1 MPDTAATAT
10 AYEALIQFLYRA
22 PIGLVQTSLA
32 GDIAMINPMAAQLLM
47 PLVPDGNLF
56 NLFDVLAPLAPQ
68 LRELARQPV
77 EAGGTI
83 CDALHLT
90 MPASAAPAFDTAP
103 RTLALQLLR
112 LDDTTLMG
120 TLSDATAAVQREQ
133 QRLAARVHAATRTD
147 GLTALPN
154 RLALLEAVDAALERR
169 THDPG
174 ARWAVL
180 LVDADRFERINVTLG
195 PAMGDAVLR
204 IMAERI
210 RAVAGER
217 STPTSPPTPGGAE
230 TVKAPG
236 GIVARFGSDEFAVLL
251 RLDSDAARDD
261 TGDGDHDRE
270 GASRIA
276 DLVACEALARRLVEA
291 LGAPCAVGGT
301 DVHASASVGV
311 VRIDDSHAHAVAVM
325 QDADLALREA
335 KREGGARHGVFTPV
349 LRDRAWQRG
358 SLEADLRRALDD
370 GTQLFVVYQPIVA
383 LADGAIAGM
392 EALVRWRHPLHGVVP
407 PDRFIGIAEETGLI
421 VALGEWVLRQA
432 CDRLADW
439 RRALG
444 PLAPRSMS
452 VNLSRAQV
460 LEPSIVG
467 TVARALA
474 ASGLPADALQL
485 EVTESLAAQDAIVG
499 QRLGDLKALG
509 LSLALD
515 DFGTGYSSL
524 ASLHL
529 LPVDVV
535 KIDRSFVGQS
545 VTSAHHR
552 VLIEAVVKVARSLG
566 MTTVA
571 EGVETAAQDAL
582 LAVLDCDKV
591 QGYFHARP
599 MAADDASAWLRAR
612 SRAPAKAGRPMAA
625 REEDAPGRTA
635 MPTGRDPHRT
645 GS

>member
-1 MPDTAATAT
+1 MPDTTAT

-56 NLFDVLAPLAPQ
+56 NLFDVLEPLAPQ

-90 MPASAAPAFDTAP
+90 MPASATAAFDAAP

-147 GLTALPN
+147 ALTALPN
-154 RLALLEAVDAALERR
+154 RLALLEAIDAALERR
-169 THDPG
+169 AHEPG

-195 PAMGDAVLR
+195 PAIGDAVLR
-204 IMAERI
+204 TMAERI
-210 RAVAGER
+210 RAVVGDRAA
-217 STPTSPPTPGGAE
+217 PG
-230 TVKAPG
+230 VAPG
-236 GIVARFGSDEFAVLL
+236 GTPRGTTARFGSDEFAVLL
-251 RLDSDAARDD
+251 RLDREADRVGDCGD
-261 TGDGDHDRE
+261 VDVEVEVDGDGD
-270 GASRIA
+270 ASGDV
-276 DLVACEALARRLVEA
+276 DLAACETLARRLVEA
-291 LGAPCAVGGT
+291 LGEPCAVGGT

-311 VRIDDSHAHAVAVM
+311 VRIDGSHHHAVAVM

-335 KREGGARHGVFTPV
+335 KREGGARHGVFTPA
-349 LRDRAWQRG
+349 LRARAWQRG

-383 LADGAIAGM
+383 LADRAIAGM
-392 EALVRWRHPLHGVVP
+392 EALVRWRHPLHGVVS
-407 PDRFIGIAEETGLI
+407 PDRFIGIAEETGMI

-439 RRALG
+439 RRTLG

-499 QRLGDLKALG
+499 QRLGELKALG

-524 ASLHL
+524 SSLHL

-582 LAVLDCDKV
+582 LATLGCDKV
-591 QGYFHARP
+591 QGYLHARP
-599 MAADDASAWLRAR
+599 LPGDEAAAWLRAR
-612 SRAPAKAGRPMAA
+612 AA
-625 REEDAPGRTA
+625 
-635 MPTGRDPHRT
+635 
-645 GS
+645 

>member
-1 MPDTAATAT
+1 MPDTAPT

-90 MPASAAPAFDTAP
+90 MPASATPAFDTAP

-147 GLTALPN
+147 ALTALPN
-154 RLALLEAVDAALERR
+154 RVALLEAIDIALERR
-169 THDPG
+169 SHDPG

-180 LVDADRFERINVTLG
+180 LVDADRFERINVTHG
-195 PAMGDAVLR
+195 PAAGDIVLR
-204 IMAERI
+204 TMAARI
-210 RAVAGER
+210 RAVVGER
-217 STPTSPPTPGGAE
+217 MRSTSTPSPGGAE
-230 TVKAPG
+230 IDKAPG
-236 GIVARFGSDEFAVLL
+236 VTIARFGSDTFAVLL
-251 RLDSDAARDD
+251 RLDADAVRDGM
-261 TGDGDHDRE
+261 GDGEEGDRHHGHGHGHCRE
-270 GASRIA
+270 GASEIA
-276 DLVACEALARRLVEA
+276 DLPACEMLARRLVEA
-291 LGAPCAVGGT
+291 LRTPCAIGGT
-301 DVHASASVGV
+301 EVHVSASVGV
-311 VRIDDSHAHAVAVM
+311 VRIDDAHHHAVAVM

-335 KREGGARHGVFTPV
+335 KREGGARHGVFTPA

-392 EALVRWRHPLHGVVP
+392 EALVRWRHPQQGVVP

-439 RRALG
+439 RRTLG

-474 ASGLPADALQL
+474 ASGLPADVLQL

-529 LPVDVV
+529 LPVDVI

-552 VLIEAVVKVARSLG
+552 VLVEAVVKVARSLG

-571 EGVETAAQDAL
+571 EGVETAAQSAL
-582 LAVLDCDKV
+582 LAALDCDKV

-599 MAADDASAWLRAR
+599 MPADEAGAWLWTRAR
-612 SRAPAKAGRPMAA
+612 PM
-625 REEDAPGRTA
+625 
-635 MPTGRDPHRT
+635 
-645 GS
+645 